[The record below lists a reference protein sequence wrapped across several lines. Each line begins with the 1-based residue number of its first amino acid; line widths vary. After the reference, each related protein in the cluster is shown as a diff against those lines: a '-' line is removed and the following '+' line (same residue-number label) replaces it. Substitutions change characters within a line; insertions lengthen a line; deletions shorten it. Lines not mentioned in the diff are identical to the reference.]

1 MRTTRFLLAAAVA
14 GAVLAPVSVV
24 QADPSPY
31 FQCVRIVEQSCG
43 FPFPEDI
50 DVYNQCV
57 SDGIALNCA
66 GLPGDP
72 G

>member
-1 MRTTRFLLAAAVA
+1 MKIVKVVLAAAAAASVLGPVA
-14 GAVLAPVSVV
+14 SV

-31 FQCVRIVEQSCG
+31 FQCVRTIELSCG
-43 FPFPEDI
+43 FPSPEDI
-50 DVYNQCV
+50 DAYNLCV
-57 SDGIALNCA
+57 FEGVASTCA